1 MRRSYPGIAAAG
13 HGLRGYDRVTVPRY
27 LIERFFDRISD
38 EDMLAA
44 TVRSDR
50 LMAERYPEIT
60 WEHSHVVMDDDGA
73 IKTYCVYSAPTETM
87 LREHADGF
95 GAHVITNLYEIVEDV
110 TPDDVRRRAAEA
122 NL

>member
-1 MRRSYPGIAAAG
+1 
-13 HGLRGYDRVTVPRY
+13 VPRF

-44 TVRSDR
+44 TVRSDQIA
-50 LMAERYPEIT
+50 AERYPEIT

-73 IKTYCVYSAPTETM
+73 IKTYCIYAAPTEEM
-87 LREHADGF
+87 LREHADAF

-110 TPDDVRRRAAEA
+110 TPQDVRRRAAEV
-122 NL
+122 NLQR